1 MSASTFDADTQDRKK
16 TLDIRWTDKDG
27 QFSNT
32 WTYVQIRGR
41 EDREMREKR
50 RREEVCGGT
59 RISAKTA
66 G

>member
-1 MSASTFDADTQDRKK
+1 MSASTFDADTQGGENSE
-16 TLDIRWTDKDG
+16 IRRTDKDG

-41 EDREMREKR
+41 EDGEMREKR